1 MKIRRIYISPP
12 SFRGDRV
19 NIWLSLDSPHFQ
31 NRVEFTSFEAG
42 AGAEPDRESERSRFG
57 GGREA
62 GLRGGRDAHLGVG
75 KRQVWGWE
83 RVVGGL
89 SVV

>member
-12 SFRGDRV
+12 FRGDRV

-42 AGAEPDRESERSRFG
+42 AGAEPDRESERSRF
-57 GGREA
+57 
-62 GLRGGRDAHLGVG
+62 V
-75 KRQVWGWE
+75 GWE
-83 RVVGGL
+83 RGRFEDGRV
-89 SVV
+89 